1 MVNFYPLIIKELAI
15 KYYNSSKKITIEQT
29 LINYNISNGSLFRW
43 IKLKKNNNLLEE
55 KQRYKRK
62 SKITPAMKCY
72 IRTYI
77 LRKVYFNYKLL
88 LNSIKTKFK
97 ISISKTSLYNII
109 SKLNITR
116 KKIKKETIV
125 KNKIK
130 HNKDVRN
137 FKKSINGI
145 SLDKIISID
154 ESHFDNEISSIYGWS
169 LKGTEIRQKMHLKK
183 KARYTLLCAVN
194 NKKVVHSMIIKGSA
208 NAEIFKDFIKDL
220 NKKIKRNIYL
230 LLDNARIHH
239 SKIVKEYV
247 SSLNHKMLFN
257 APYCPCFNPIE
268 KVFSKIKQLVRMN
281 HNNTD
286 PDKLKKNINKSL
298 KKITRCNLQK
308 YFKSSLEI

>member
-1 MVNFYPLIIKELAI
+1 MVNFHPLVIKELAI
-15 KYYNSSKKITIEQT
+15 KYYNSSKKTTIKQT
-29 LINYNISNGSLFRW
+29 LTNYNISNGSLFRW
-43 IKLKKNNNLLEE
+43 IKLKKNNNLLEN
-55 KQRYKRK
+55 KQIYNKK
-62 SKITPAMKCY
+62 TKITPVIKCY

-77 LRKVYFNYKLL
+77 LRKLHFDYKLL
-88 LNSIKTKFK
+88 LNLIKTKFK
-97 ISISKTSLYNII
+97 ISISKSSLYNII
-109 SKLNITR
+109 SKLNLTR

-130 HNKDVRN
+130 HNRDIRN

-183 KARYTLLCAVN
+183 KVRYTLICAVN

-208 NAEIFKDFIKDL
+208 NAEIFKEFIKELD
-220 NKKIKRNIYL
+220 KKTDRNVYL

-239 SKIVKEYV
+239 SKIVKEFITT
-247 SSLNHKMLFN
+247 LNHTMLFN

-281 HNNTD
+281 YNNTD
-286 PDKLKKNINKSL
+286 PDKLKNNINKSL
-298 KKITRCNLQK
+298 KKITTDNLQN
-308 YFKSSLEI
+308 YFRNSLEI